1 MTVLQFINEVAFKT
15 ANDALDAAFLGV
27 GLLLFFSYPLY
38 FFAANLKK
46 YVKEKKSG
54 ALLTETIILIVV
66 VGVLGF
72 FWALPEV
79 LWRLVTLALRMPF
92 NLLTEWT
99 NWAWLFSSVRWLEA
113 FGAFYSI
120 AWHFGKENGGTRWR
134 ESTLLHFGVMTLGWF
149 FYRWLGL
156 FLIALPI
163 LWAYRASLGNLASIV
178 VPASDP
184 EDRAEQKRRRNAFL
198 SYTWGIQ
205 SPMTVVDGH
214 AWKEYKPRING
225 DIAWSFADFPFPIIK
240 NLDWR
245 PGIIWTRSHQAIAI
259 TGGTKFKRIEP
270 PGLSFTGRL
279 ERLDQVFDLR
289 LQLRTRE
296 IEVVSKDGVHFVAR
310 YFAAFRID
318 NEEWKPD
325 VYDALRPRN
334 ALLRGAD
341 KLSYTKGSFKFSAPR
356 IQATLGVTSTK
367 AATGDPLYWDQW
379 VMNIVEEHTRQVISQ
394 KKLDEMW
401 RPAKDEKFANALD
414 LIAKEIKE
422 SCETI
427 VRSAGILLYVARVV
441 NFRFLPKDGAKP
453 GEMDEISG
461 QQIATW
467 KSEWDRRRDQVLA
480 EANAESERAQQEARA
495 YAEAVLLNAI
505 AEGLEKTSEINPNLP
520 RYVIAMRFLSALQD
534 YIHKQPVEGEDAEA
548 LMKRMAEFQKEF
560 KALQEQ
566 LFPDEK

>member
-1 MTVLQFINEVAFKT
+1 
-15 ANDALDAAFLGV
+15 
-27 GLLLFFSYPLY
+27 
-38 FFAANLKK
+38 
-46 YVKEKKSG
+46 
-54 ALLTETIILIVV
+54 
-66 VGVLGF
+66 
-72 FWALPEV
+72 
-79 LWRLVTLALRMPF
+79 
-92 NLLTEWT
+92 
-99 NWAWLFSSVRWLEA
+99 
-113 FGAFYSI
+113 
-120 AWHFGKENGGTRWR
+120 
-134 ESTLLHFGVMTLGWF
+134 
-149 FYRWLGL
+149 
-156 FLIALPI
+156 
-163 LWAYRASLGNLASIV
+163 
-178 VPASDP
+178 
-184 EDRAEQKRRRNAFL
+184 
-198 SYTWGIQ
+198 
-205 SPMTVVDGH
+205 
-214 AWKEYKPRING
+214 
-225 DIAWSFADFPFPIIK
+225 
-240 NLDWR
+240 
-245 PGIIWTRSHQAIAI
+245 
-259 TGGTKFKRIEP
+259 
-270 PGLSFTGRL
+270 
-279 ERLDQVFDLR
+279 
-289 LQLRTRE
+289 
-296 IEVVSKDGVHFVAR
+296 VVSKDGVHFVAR